1 MSCRKI
7 GQYIISERSWHKMHA
22 AACYLG
28 ASLIL
33 SNRFKN
39 CKINWSSLQKK
50 KQKKNE
56 MSCPYFDVVR
66 TDSHMASLVML
77 EQLYFY
83 FNAHYA
89 LSRHHNRDIDPNQ
102 NPERVKGNF
111 STGLKA
117 SNDWARL
124 TCSGVIP
131 QFWNSDSK
139 GSVTL
144 LYLFFLHISAL
155 LQFKECLRRYAGWK
169 KEDEKTKTN

>member
-1 MSCRKI
+1 
-7 GQYIISERSWHKMHA
+7 MHA
-22 AACYLG
+22 AACSLG

-39 CKINWSSLQKK
+39 CKISWSSLQKK
-50 KQKKNE
+50 NKNE

-66 TDSHMASLVML
+66 TDLHMPSLVML

-83 FNAHYA
+83 FNTHYA

-124 TCSGVIP
+124 TCSRVIP

-144 LYLFFLHISAL
+144 LYLFFCILLLCYNLKSAWDAML
-155 LQFKECLRRYAGWK
+155 AKRK
-169 KEDEKTKTN
+169 KTKKKTN